1 MPYPYPSRTVDSDEL
16 SIDFDDHQESLYLGP
31 WKELT
36 IGNLRLVRREDDTI
50 EVQPVDEDLGS
61 L

>member
-1 MPYPYPSRTVDSDEL
+1 MPYPSRLIDADEL
-16 SIDFDDHQESLYLGP
+16 SAVFADDHRERIYLGP

-36 IGNLRLVRREDDTI
+36 IGNLRLVRREEDTI
-50 EVQPVDEDLGS
+50 EVQSVDEDCGS

>member
-1 MPYPYPSRTVDSDEL
+1 MPYPSRILDTDAL
-16 SIDFDDHQESLYLGP
+16 SIAFDDHVESLYLGP

-36 IGNLRLVRREDDTI
+36 VGNLRLIRREDDTI
-50 EVQPVDEDLGS
+50 EVQRTDEDFGS

>member
-1 MPYPYPSRTVDSDEL
+1 MPYPSRILDTDEL
-16 SIDFDDHQESLYLGP
+16 SIAFDDHAESLYLGP

-36 IGNLRLVRREDDTI
+36 VGNLRLIRREDDTI
-50 EVQPVDEDLGS
+50 EVQRTDEDFGS